1 MDINIT
7 ERTGKLV
14 SLLKSCPA
22 SPRPEPAEEA
32 AARKRV
38 EEEILPLRLNIV
50 IHVVG
55 SRGDVQPFV
64 ALGKSLQQYGHRVRL
79 ATHLTFRDFVRYN
92 GLEYFQIGGDPADMI
107 TFMVKNPGL
116 LPHMETIRSGA
127 IKRNRRAIFEIITGC
142 WRSCFETG
150 DATHL
155 HQPPDN
161 PTVNLVDSRRPFV
174 ADAIIANP
182 PSFAHIHCA
191 EKLGIPLT
199 IMFTSVYPK
208 NNRSPRIYRMLIANT
223 NQFS

>member
-1 MDINIT
+1 MDIDIT
-7 ERTGKLV
+7 ERTENLV
-14 SLLKSCPA
+14 SRLNPRPT
-22 SPRPEPAEEA
+22 SPRPEPVEEA
-32 AARKRV
+32 APRQEA
-38 EEEILPLRLNIV
+38 EEEALPLLLNIV

-79 ATHLTFRDFVRYN
+79 ATHLTFRNLVREN
-92 GLEYFQIGGDPADMI
+92 GLEYFQIGGDPEDMI

-127 IKRNRRAIFEIITGC
+127 IKRSRRDMFDIITGC

-150 DATHL
+150 DGTHL
-155 HQPPDN
+155 HQLPDDL
-161 PTVNLVDSRRPFV
+161 TVNLVDYRRPFV

-191 EKLGIPLT
+191 EKLGIPLN
-199 IMFTSVYPK
+199 IMFTSVLP
-208 NNRSPRIYRMLIANT
+208 
-223 NQFS
+223 